1 MNLLLFVLAIILI
14 FIALIIITFKIQKKI
29 QNKDKINFWIAILS
43 LFGTIIMCLTLIL
56 NVSIFDSTKNALEAQ
71 YKGTPPIETTLKPS
85 IQIEYNFVI
94 RKSEVSGFYRITN
107 QTRFFINQ
115 KRAEVLIENQGQM
128 PSGPI
133 NIFLQDIKGEFQSKH
148 GYVSEIESLNYK
160 YADISYWDKNCSIWG
175 ILDESDIGDNT
186 HYTLNQKCELNS
198 LNICIKQWR
207 LKIRYQNKEECY
219 LFNGCIFS
227 ENFTREECI
236 KKIGKSNLEKETD
249 CSKWNNQLLSY

>member
-133 NIFLQDIKGEFQSKH
+133 NIFLQDIK
-148 GYVSEIESLNYK
+148 
-160 YADISYWDKNCSIWG
+160 
-175 ILDESDIGDNT
+175 
-186 HYTLNQKCELNS
+186 
-198 LNICIKQWR
+198 
-207 LKIRYQNKEECY
+207 
-219 LFNGCIFS
+219 
-227 ENFTREECI
+227 
-236 KKIGKSNLEKETD
+236 
-249 CSKWNNQLLSY
+249 